1 LLPPSHRS
9 VAVGHCEVQMP
20 KPDNRRCCHT
30 DILPGLATAGCS
42 VAGPFGA
49 THDRQ
54 SARGLP
60 QFSYGYLHNPKRR
73 TAASA
78 GPAYVGYPYHWR
90 LTADQRSVTAPLPT
104 RTH

>member
-1 LLPPSHRS
+1 
-9 VAVGHCEVQMP
+9 MP

-30 DILPGLATAGCS
+30 QILPGVATAGCS

-60 QFSYGYLHNPKRR
+60 SLPTTTSTTRNAHRSTGRNPL
-73 TAASA
+73 
-78 GPAYVGYPYHWR
+78 PAYVGYPYHWR
-90 LTADQRSVTAPLPT
+90 LTADQRSITAALPT